1 MMNWRKKWNSVS
13 LSKRIGFSF
22 IVLCTLLV
30 CGVTLVVNVTY
41 RRLMDEQ
48 LRERTAYE
56 NQLMVQ
62 QLERLSESVNS
73 CCNNVILNLN
83 VGFRQYPTVPEF
95 TGYSTAEVSRM
106 FVNGLISNLLLFG
119 EVERISVV
127 LRTGA
132 LYSGSRA
139 NMRESF
145 GNDQDVYEFLREE
158 GVGTKGCWYYGL
170 DKRFGSQLGSISYV
184 KGMRYIDRNEDV
196 GYVIICIAPEFL
208 ESMMKFGKSNGYI
221 QYALMGED
229 GYMLLPDEMK
239 FLEEE
244 GILSPADI
252 LQRQEKES
260 FPIEQQGRQYYCEK
274 MSLAGNGGW
283 VLISIIDRDI
293 VQKGVN
299 LITGSVLLAGLFLT
313 LAADILILLMAER
326 ISRPIRQMARHMV
339 SFSDHLPETLP
350 PYQGRDEIGI
360 LTENFNTM
368 ITKNRELIEKVYE
381 QQRQKRHFELAL
393 LQAQIKPHFLYNSLD
408 SAYCLVADRKEEQ
421 AQKIL
426 KLLADYYRSVL
437 NRGEEWIS
445 VAKEL
450 EAVEKY
456 IQIQQIRY
464 RGLFTY
470 EIDVAYE
477 IMQMR
482 IPKLTLQPLVE
493 NAIYH
498 GIKPLGK
505 DGRIRITGE
514 MDGNWAY
521 IKVADNGIGFAEESF
536 YRVLEQGRADSD
548 GDSLGLKNS
557 ARRIAM
563 FYNSDSGL
571 SLEKGENGETVLII
585 RICLGTEDID
595 V

>member
-1 MMNWRKKWNSVS
+1 MIQWRRKWNSVS

-48 LRERTAYE
+48 MQERTAYE
-56 NQLMVQ
+56 NQLMMQ

-95 TGYSTAEVSRM
+95 TGYSTAEVNRM
-106 FVNGLISNLLLFG
+106 FVNGLISNLLLFS
-119 EVERISVV
+119 EVDRISVI
-127 LRTGA
+127 LSTGS
-132 LYSGSRA
+132 LYSGSRN

-145 GNDQDVYEFLREE
+145 GDNQAVYDFLKEE

-184 KGMRYIDRNEDV
+184 KGMRNIDKNEDV
-196 GYVIICIAPEFL
+196 GYVIICIDPEL
-208 ESMMKFGKSNGYI
+208 LGSMMKVGKSSSYI
-221 QYALMGED
+221 QYALMGKT
-229 GYMLLPDEMK
+229 GYVLLPDEVE
-239 FLEEE
+239 FLKEEE
-244 GILSPADI
+244 MPSPADI
-252 LQRQEKES
+252 QKLQE
-260 FPIEQQGRQYYCEK
+260 GRRVPVSQKNREYLYEK
-274 MSLAGNGGW
+274 MNLEGNGEW
-283 VLISIIDRDI
+283 VLISIIDRNV
-293 VQKGVN
+293 VQNGVN
-299 LITGSVLLAGLFLT
+299 LITGSVLLAGLLLT
-313 LAADILILLMAER
+313 LAADMLILLMAER
-326 ISRPIRQMARHMV
+326 ISRPIRDMASHMV
-339 SFSDHLPETLP
+339 SCSDDLPEVLP

-368 ITKNRELIEKVYE
+368 IAKNRDLIEKVYE

-393 LQAQIKPHFLYNSLD
+393 LQAQIKPHFLYNTLD

-464 RGLFTY
+464 RGLFSY
-470 EIDVAYE
+470 EIDVAPE

-498 GIKPLGK
+498 GLKPLGK
-505 DGRIRITGE
+505 NGRIRITGE
-514 MDGNWAY
+514 MDEDWVY
-521 IKVADNGIGFAEESF
+521 IKVADNGIGFSKESF
-536 YRVLEQGRADSD
+536 SRALEQGREENDSD
-548 GDSLGLKNS
+548 SFGLKNS

-571 SLEKGENGETVLII
+571 SLDQGEEGETVLII
-585 RICLGTEDID
+585 RICLGTEEIN